1 MQNRNI
7 LRWIAAAI
15 ITLLAAYLQM
25 TGYLPESGQQTAYEN
40 QAAEESEYG
49 AGPENQADMDKARR
63 IRLRREADMKD
74 MEKARRTI
82 LRREM
87 NRIRTAC

>member
-15 ITLLAAYLQM
+15 ITLLAAYLRM

-40 QAAEESEYG
+40 QEAEESEYE
-49 AGPENQADMDKARR
+49 AGPGK
-63 IRLRREADMKD
+63 
-74 MEKARRTI
+74 RT
-82 LRREM
+82 
-87 NRIRTAC
+87 